1 MIPWEEENASM
12 QILSSLLRG
21 FHRIGSI
28 VDSEDNPNTHVS

>member
-21 FHRIGSI
+21 SHRMCSM
-28 VDSEDNPNTHVS
+28 VDTEDNPNTHVS